1 MERQDIWYYNSNDMK
16 QLFTTKVN
24 RVGTS
29 LGIIIPKDICAGVN
43 IQRGDRV
50 VFANFSDGQF
60 TVIKLTDEQI
70 TELATLRNSYIIK
83 A

>member
-1 MERQDIWYYNSNDMK
+1 MEWQDIWYYNSNDMK

-29 LGIIIPKDICAGVN
+29 LGIIIPKDICEGVN